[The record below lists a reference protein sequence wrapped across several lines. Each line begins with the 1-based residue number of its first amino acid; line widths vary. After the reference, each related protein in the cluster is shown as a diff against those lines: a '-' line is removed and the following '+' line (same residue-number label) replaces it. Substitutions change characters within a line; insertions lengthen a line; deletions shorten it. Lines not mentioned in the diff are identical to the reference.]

1 VKSDKKVVDTSFYTK
16 ELLTLLLEDSSGD
29 QTLIQLPISSLNQ
42 YFPPPCTTNNLNSLS
57 PLSMSTTL
65 SSIPTI
71 HLSDIPGLRS
81 RCMDSLS
88 ARQLAVSGPR
98 KVSVFLFRNKKR
110 LRIYDMEGEEEEEDE
125 TLESSGFSA
134 SGEFTSSQMC

>member
-1 VKSDKKVVDTSFYTK
+1 
-16 ELLTLLLEDSSGD
+16 
-29 QTLIQLPISSLNQ
+29 
-42 YFPPPCTTNNLNSLS
+42 
-57 PLSMSTTL
+57 
-65 SSIPTI
+65 
-71 HLSDIPGLRS
+71 
-81 RCMDSLS
+81 MDSLS

-134 SGEFTSSQMC
+134 SGEFTSSQIC